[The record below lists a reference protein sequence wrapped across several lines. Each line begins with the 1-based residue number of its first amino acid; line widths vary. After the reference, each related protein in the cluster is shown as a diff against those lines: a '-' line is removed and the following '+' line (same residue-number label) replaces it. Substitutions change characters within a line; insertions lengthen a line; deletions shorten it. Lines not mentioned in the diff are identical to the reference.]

1 MFLEAGKIQSTEDR
15 IMGNPIRPKEAWE
28 SYAKIHEHIQT
39 VGMVDSETDRNL
51 KLLEDFI
58 RQEMEKQS

>member
-1 MFLEAGKIQSTEDR
+1 MS
-15 IMGNPIRPKEAWE
+15 NPIRPKEAWE

-39 VGMVDSETDRNL
+39 VGIVDSETDRNL

-58 RQEMEKQS
+58 RQEMEKQA